1 MSEQP
6 KVTQPSTGRAVD
18 GRTIPARPGGSS
30 VLERGKPSAGQPA
43 QTEPPCVL
51 QAGPSRNLHLPT
63 CLHSLLRAHGS
74 SPQPGAHATPHTST
88 YLPRAYAVRPWTL
101 DHPGGRR
108 HGLGPCRG
116 GCRDTQPCLAS
127 PVWLSTRQAWGHP
140 HPDPGGGSEGSP
152 ALWGRPLGAGPGL
165 GSGVMRPSADPEG
178 PEVVTSPSPLDGRET
193 EAPRGGSVAR
203 PPPVPALAR
212 PLAQHRSY

>member
-1 MSEQP
+1 M
-6 KVTQPSTGRAVD
+6 GAACWD
-18 GRTIPARPGGSS
+18 GGSP
-30 VLERGKPSAGQPA
+30 VLGNRLRPSLPVSCKPGLPETWICPPASTPCSAPTAPA
-43 QTEPPCVL
+43 L
-51 QAGPSRNLHLPT
+51 NQAR
-63 CLHSLLRAHGS
+63 
-74 SPQPGAHATPHTST
+74 TPHTCQVPM
-88 YLPRAYAVRPWTL
+88 LCRPWTP
-101 DHPGGRR
+101 DHPGGCH
-108 HGLGPCRG
+108 HGLGPCHG

-127 PVWLSTRQAWGHP
+127 PVWLSTRQPWGHP

-152 ALWGRPLGAGPGL
+152 ALWGRPLGAGTGL

-178 PEVVTSPSPLDGRET
+178 PEVVTSPSPPDGRET